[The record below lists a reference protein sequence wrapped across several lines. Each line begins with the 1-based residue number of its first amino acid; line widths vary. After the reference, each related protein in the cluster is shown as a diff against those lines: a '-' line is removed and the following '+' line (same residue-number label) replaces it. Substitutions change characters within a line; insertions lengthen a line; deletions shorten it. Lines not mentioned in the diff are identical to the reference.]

1 MKTKK
6 IILAYSGGLD
16 TSVILHWLK
25 KEYNAE
31 VIAYI
36 ADLGQGE
43 DLKAAAKKARK
54 VGASKVY
61 IEDLKN
67 EFIKDFIFPMIQ
79 SSALY
84 EGSYLLGT
92 SIARPL
98 ISKRQIEIAKKEN
111 AYAVSHGSTGKG
123 NDQVRFELSYKA
135 LNPKIEIIAPWRIWD
150 LKSRE
155 DCINYAKKNK
165 IPIPIT
171 KSKPYSCDR
180 NIYHVSYEGGI
191 LEDPWNEPPED
202 MFETV
207 RPLSKTLSNPQKI
220 TLSFK
225 NGIPHKLNQK
235 KISPID
241 LFKNLNLIA
250 GKHGIGVVD
259 IVENRFVGMKSRGVY
274 ETPAGTV
281 LNLAHR
287 AIESLTMDREVM
299 HIRDSLIPKVSQLIY
314 NGFWYSPEM
323 NSILAFINE
332 TQKNVTGD
340 VKILLYKGNV
350 RILGRRSDYSLYSN
364 QLATFEEDNLYD
376 QSDATGFIKLN
387 SLRLILNKL
396 K

>member
-43 DLKAAAKKARK
+43 DLNAAAKKAKK

-235 KISPID
+235 KISPIN

-364 QLATFEEDNLYD
+364 QLATFDEDDLYD

>member
-235 KISPID
+235 KISPIN

-250 GKHGIGVVD
+250 GKHGIGVID

-323 NSILAFINE
+323 NSILAFVNE

-364 QLATFEEDNLYD
+364 QLATFEEDDLYD

>member
-225 NGIPHKLNQK
+225 NGIPHKLNKK
-235 KISPID
+235 KISPIN

-250 GKHGIGVVD
+250 GKHGIGVID

-323 NSILAFINE
+323 NSILAFVNE

-350 RILGRRSDYSLYSN
+350 RILGRRSNYSLYN
-364 QLATFEEDNLYD
+364 NELATFEEDNLYD

>member
-1 MKTKK
+1 MKKKK

-25 KEYNAE
+25 KEYNAD

-43 DLKAAAKKARK
+43 DLKAAAKKAK
-54 VGASKVY
+54 IVGASKVF

-111 AYAVSHGSTGKG
+111 AFAVSHGSTGKG

-150 LKSRE
+150 LNSRE
-155 DCINYAKKNK
+155 DCINYAKENK

-207 RPLSKTLSNPQKI
+207 RPLSKTLSKPQKI

-225 NGIPHKLNQK
+225 NGIPYKLNQK
-235 KISPID
+235 KITPIN
-241 LFKNLNLIA
+241 LFKNLNSIA

-281 LNLAHR
+281 LNIAHR

-299 HIRDSLIPKVSQLIY
+299 HIRDSLIPKISQLIY

-323 NSILAFINE
+323 NSILAFVNE
-332 TQKNVTGD
+332 TQKNVTGE
-340 VKILLYKGNV
+340 VKVLLYKGNV
-350 RILGRRSDYSLYSN
+350 RILGRRSNYSLYN
-364 QLATFEEDNLYD
+364 NELATFEEDNLYD